1 MATIVAV
8 LINYFNPE
16 ASDPSNKLHTII
28 LLFTVLTIVTIVLE
42 KLSIIEWIKEKKDY
56 ERKPRD

>member
-16 ASDPSNKLHTII
+16 QSDYTNKLHTII
-28 LLFTVLTIVTIVLE
+28 FLFTILTIVTIVF
-42 KLSIIEWIKEKKDY
+42 
-56 ERKPRD
+56 

>member
-16 ASDPSNKLHTII
+16 QSDSTNKLHTII
-28 LLFTVLTIVTIVLE
+28 FLFTILTIVTIVFE
-42 KLSIIEWIKEKKDY
+42 KLSVLEWIKEKKDY
-56 ERKPRD
+56 EKKPRD